1 MTDRLDKIQSEGRKT
16 RERVQGEK
24 ANALLEAMRA
34 VDERVADWSDSFVFG
49 EVWANSHLEFE
60 EQVLVAIAALAAQG
74 HTTQLRTY
82 LHGAVQAGIDS
93 DKIQDL
99 LVMMVVYS
107 GFPSALMS
115 LAEWRK
121 VRESYPAETGSQKV
135 GQ

>member
-74 HTTQLRTY
+74 HTAQLRTY

-121 VRESYPAETGSQKV
+121 VRESYPAETASQKV